1 MPQTH
6 EITDLLHAW
15 SKGDSEA
22 FSKLIPLVDRE
33 LKRVAHAYLRRERP
47 GHILQTTAL
56 MDEALIRLMEAENI
70 DWHSRKQFYALVAR
84 RMRQVLVE
92 YARRETALKR
102 GNRPDQ
108 VDFSE
113 ARQLSRETAEEVLML
128 HQALPKLAA
137 EDAQTANIVELRYF
151 AGLTYGEIADLL
163 SISESTVEREWNFA
177 RAWLR
182 KEIYGETSEDLQA

>member
-22 FSKLIPLVDRE
+22 LEKLIPLVDCE

-56 MDEALIRLMEAENI
+56 MDEALIRLMEAEKI
-70 DWHSRKQFYALVAR
+70 DWHSRQQFYALVAR
-84 RMRQVLVE
+84 RMQHVLVD
-92 YARRETALKR
+92 YAKRETAIKR
-102 GNRPDQ
+102 GNRTHQ
-108 VDFSE
+108 VDLSE
-113 ARQLSRETAEEVLML
+113 AVALSQQTAEDVLML

-137 EDAQTANIVELRYF
+137 KDPQKARIVELRYF
-151 AGLTYGEIADLL
+151 AGLTYPEVAELL
-163 SISESTVEREWNFA
+163 RISESTVEREWNLA
-177 RAWLR
+177 RSWLW
-182 KEIYGETSEDLQA
+182 KQIYGESGRS